1 MTNLKSS
8 PVMATSVLNPIGLF
22 SMYTPDLIL
31 IVSPSCA
38 IAAAAATV
46 YFASPSN
53 KPLFVSQPFLD
64 THKVL
69 FV

>member
-1 MTNLKSS
+1 M
-8 PVMATSVLNPIGLF
+8 
-22 SMYTPDLIL
+22 

-53 KPLFVSQPFLD
+53 RPLFVSQPFLD

-69 FV
+69 FVWTPDGLHDTPTPTPETLNDDKR